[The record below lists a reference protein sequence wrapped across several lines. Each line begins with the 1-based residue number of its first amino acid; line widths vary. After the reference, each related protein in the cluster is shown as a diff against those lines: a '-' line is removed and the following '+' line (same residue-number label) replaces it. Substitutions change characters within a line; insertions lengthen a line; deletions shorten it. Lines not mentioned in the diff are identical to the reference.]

1 MAKKIKEGRKTLEPT
16 YRKELGMFSSKDR
29 SKEFEKSKKGRNIIK
44 DLEDDKLEFDPHIK
58 FVKSDPEKGTTKG
71 FKIGKKGGSFYF
83 EKKFKKGGVVKKD
96 KKDKKDFGDWK
107 RPKQKKGL
115 KDIDTSSYEKFKK
128 GGRVCKVKPKLA
140 KRGYK

>member
-1 MAKKIKEGRKTLEPT
+1 MAKKLKEERKTVKPSYT
-16 YRKELGMFSSKDR
+16 KELGVYSYKDR
-29 SKEFEKSKKGRNIIK
+29 SKEFEKPKEGRNIIK
-44 DLEDDKLEFDPHIK
+44 DFEDDKLEFDPHLK
-58 FVKSDPEKGTTKG
+58 FTKVDPEKGTTKG
-71 FKIGKKGGSFYF
+71 FKVGKKGAGIYY
-83 EKKFKKGGVVKKD
+83 EKKFKKGGRV

>member
-16 YRKELGMFSSKDR
+16 YQKELGVYSYKDR
-29 SKEFEKSKKGRNIIK
+29 SKEFEKPKKGTNIIK
-44 DLEDDKLEFDPHIK
+44 QLEDDKLEFDPHIK
-58 FVKSDPEKGTTKG
+58 FVKSDPEKGTIKG

-83 EKKFKKGGVVKKD
+83 EKKFKKGGVV